1 MNKYWQ
7 LPNTKDIVL
16 IRDNYVYYGQS
27 EREVKE
33 IPEYFDRISLNK
45 IKKIEHREKSK
56 YLKFYEKNSVEN
68 ITIESEKIKIEI
80 IEFIKENL
88 SEFKYWKDLPSNIE
102 YAKVHYFFMAFILF
116 CFSCSIYFYIGISNG
131 EKFPLTNMRVGIL
144 HYCLYLAESGIIKFV
159 SIYLIIFGLI
169 IYSLRKK
176 LRTKG
181 YIEILKRKN
190 N

>member
-16 IRDNYVYYGQS
+16 IKDNYVYYGQS
-27 EREVKE
+27 ETEITE
-33 IPEYFDRISLNK
+33 IPEYFDRIPLNK
-45 IKKIEHREKSK
+45 IKKIENSEKSK
-56 YLKFYEKNSVEN
+56 YLKFYDKNSVKN
-68 ITIESEKIKIEI
+68 ISIESEKIKTEI
-80 IEFIKENL
+80 VELIKENL
-88 SEFKYWKDLPSNIE
+88 SEFKYWKDVPSNIE

-131 EKFPLTNMRVGIL
+131 EKFPLTNMKVGIL
-144 HYCLYLAESGIIKFV
+144 HFCLYLAESGIIKFI
-159 SIYLIIFGLI
+159 SLYLIIFGLT

-181 YIEILKRKN
+181 YVETLKRKN